1 MTQGNLFPCH
11 QVLLAQHGIR
21 IGEGYR
27 THELIRD
34 NVFEFLFMVN
44 PERSPG
50 STAGSTSPVG
60 IGVPSNRGPES
71 VRRR

>member
-1 MTQGNLFPCH
+1 MTGGNFFPCH

-21 IGEGYR
+21 IGEAYR

-34 NVFEFLFMVN
+34 NIFEFVIMVN

-50 STAGSTSPVG
+50 STAGSTPPVG
-60 IGVPSNRGPES
+60 LGAPSNQGPAS